1 MWVKVKTQK
10 SFWLGILYR
19 PHYSDIINEEC
30 GESILEKNISKV
42 TEKSSQIILTGDFN
56 IDLRDK
62 DQYDTTTLKNICK
75 AYGMSQYIK
84 KVTRFDKK
92 GKGTTIDHI
101 WATPEADIVK
111 AGTIPGI
118 SDHLGTYCKINKHPV
133 TKQKPI
139 IKVRNFQKYDA
150 QEFINYTE
158 SKINNSAI
166 NTCLKNKN
174 VNSATETLLKVINES
189 LEKFAPLKEITLNR
203 KRKGLPWITEEIRE
217 LTEEKNQMLL
227 DSYSHG
233 FEKYKKRIKKM
244 TNLINCRKRN
254 EKKKFIS
261 EEIEKAGLDVRRLW
275 KLLNMLT
282 GRGKSKKNVEPD
294 NITQNTANEYN
305 KYFATIGTK
314 IQEELNFK
322 KPLKPIPNNKR
333 SELPEFVFKNENATK
348 IKKIIENIKNNV
360 AVGCD
365 NIGIRIINDLK
376 EIIAP
381 ILANIINIGYESQC
395 FPDCMKEGVIKPIY
409 KKEDRNNISNYRP
422 ITVLP
427 TISKVFERSAADQI
441 IEYLESHGLISRK
454 QHAYRKGHS
463 SNTCLMESTNFIYK
477 NKDQNKYTALVSLD
491 LSKAFDSIDHQLLL
505 DKMSNLGMSV
515 QSINWIKSYLSNRR
529 QRTRFSEFTSSETVV
544 TAGIPQGSI
553 LGPLLFTCFTNDM
566 SALFDDICKMIAYAD
581 DTQLLV
587 TADSIE
593 ELKIN
598 ALHAIK
604 KAQEWFTS
612 NSMKNNVG
620 KTDLI
625 IFTPKANTEEFHINT
640 EFLDDY

>member
-1 MWVKVKTQK
+1 MHKYFLNQLPTITSDEYTGQINAEIENPLNSLENQSFLKNLTQISPADYSGKELCNICLKHVKESQQALLCDECARWSHRKCNATSMKYYRSHKYISEFPWTCSACQKKDSDEYKPIILSDLLTEDLPDDRSHVVKRKGELVIIHLNCRSAVNKETELEFIIELYKPDIICLSETWYDESLSQNICPNGYHIIRKDRNEQFKHKYKKQHGGGIAVLYREDLIVEYQEKFSDPVEDIMWVKVKTQK

-19 PHYSDIINEEC
+19 PHYSEIINEEC

-118 SDHLGTYCKINKHPV
+118 SDHLGTYCKINKHPI

-150 QEFINYTE
+150 QEFITYTE
-158 SKINNSAI
+158 TKINNSAI

-254 EKKKFIS
+254 EKKRFIS

-282 GRGKSKKNVEPD
+282 GRGKSKKNIEPD

-365 NIGIRIINDLK
+365 NIVRRG
-376 EIIAP
+376 P
-381 ILANIINIGYESQC
+381 
-395 FPDCMKEGVIKPIY
+395 
-409 KKEDRNNISNYRP
+409 NY
-422 ITVLP
+422 
-427 TISKVFERSAADQI
+427 
-441 IEYLESHGLISRK
+441 
-454 QHAYRKGHS
+454 
-463 SNTCLMESTNFIYK
+463 
-477 NKDQNKYTALVSLD
+477 
-491 LSKAFDSIDHQLLL
+491 
-505 DKMSNLGMSV
+505 
-515 QSINWIKSYLSNRR
+515 
-529 QRTRFSEFTSSETVV
+529 
-544 TAGIPQGSI
+544 
-553 LGPLLFTCFTNDM
+553 
-566 SALFDDICKMIAYAD
+566 
-581 DTQLLV
+581 
-587 TADSIE
+587 
-593 ELKIN
+593 
-598 ALHAIK
+598 
-604 KAQEWFTS
+604 
-612 NSMKNNVG
+612 
-620 KTDLI
+620 
-625 IFTPKANTEEFHINT
+625 
-640 EFLDDY
+640 